1 MQYRRPGRSGLRVS
15 PLCLGAMNFGERT
28 DAATAAR
35 IVEAAHEA
43 GVNFIDTADSYA
55 GGESERMVGRLIA
68 SRRDEWVLATKVG
81 NAWPGDPNRGGLS
94 RRWLLRSVEDSLA
107 RLRTDWIDIL
117 YLHRDDRDTPQE
129 ETIHALG
136 DLLQS
141 GKVRYIGLSNL
152 ATWRLLRF
160 VHLCERLGVPRPVVC
175 SPYYNAMNRM
185 AEIETIPACVDAG
198 LGVVPYSPVARGVLS
213 GRYLP
218 GQPVPPDSRVAHND
232 RRILET
238 EYRPESVEIA
248 QEIAAHARARGFDA
262 PQFAVAWVLANR
274 HVSSVLAGPRT
285 LEHWEAYL
293 RALDYPWREEDE
305 ALVDRHVRPGHPS
318 TPGYID
324 PKFPVEGRQA
334 ALRG

>member
-1 MQYRRPGRSGLRVS
+1 MQYRRLGRSGLRVS

-28 DAATAAR
+28 DVATAAR
-35 IVEAAHEA
+35 IVEAAREA

-117 YLHRDDRDTPQE
+117 YLHRDDRETPQE

-136 DLLQS
+136 DLLRT
-141 GKVRYIGLSNL
+141 GRIRYIGLSNL
-152 ATWRLLRF
+152 STWRLLRF
-160 VHLCERLGVPRPVVC
+160 VRLCEQMGVPRPIVC

-185 AEIETIPACVDAG
+185 AEVETIPACVDAG

-213 GRYLP
+213 VRYLP

-238 EYRPESVEIA
+238 EYRSESVAIA
-248 QEIAAHARARGFDA
+248 QQIAVHARVRGFEA

-274 HVSSVLAGPRT
+274 FVSSVLAGPRT
-285 LEHWEAYL
+285 LEHWEAYV
-293 RALDYPWREEDE
+293 RALDYPWSEEDE
-305 ALVDRHVRPGHPS
+305 ALVDRHVRAGHPS

-324 PKFPVEGRQA
+324 PKFPVEGRA
-334 ALRG
+334 AATRG